1 MLKPHPIAPVFQL
14 HPVATVLEDPVR
26 RTFYPCILA
35 QDHSDMIRPWAYP
48 RVHRFADI
56 ALQFAMR
63 DLHRILAEYSEANK
77 EKTFNLLRAMGY
89 HDQSLQN
96 KSVPAREQPP
106 QPKPQPP
113 QPKPQLPQ
121 PKPHPQPQSKR

>member
-1 MLKPHPIAPVFQL
+1 
-14 HPVATVLEDPVR
+14 
-26 RTFYPCILA
+26 
-35 QDHSDMIRPWAYP
+35 MIRPWAYP